1 MCKSDKGQLMF
12 HGSSSR
18 TETQC
23 KVDSPWLLAVSCV
36 LQTEHRIKMSWTS
49 VFWHWNLRPKVS
61 LFLLDALDVTKG
73 TTSTHTSLFG
83 GSGAVAAAACAFH
96 TSVSSL
102 LWAEA
107 GKSWLGRGGRLTVV
121 SISSAMTTSSKAIM
135 ERRVFFGVHLSLF
148 NWLRFTEF
156 AIWFIF
162 PLTAQ
167 PRTAPALKAHHLVPH
182 FKWVMLLLRGIR
194 KMLDQLLENRECQL
208 CILFLSECLDFKI
221 YYCFNIYSMI
231 LIPKLPKRLS
241 NSDSGDSSCVL

>member
-1 MCKSDKGQLMF
+1 MAAPAVQRPSAKWIVLGSWQWVVCYRQSTGLKWAELQCSDTGIWD
-12 HGSSSR
+12 R
-18 TETQC
+18 
-23 KVDSPWLLAVSCV
+23 
-36 LQTEHRIKMSWTS
+36 R
-49 VFWHWNLRPKVS
+49 
-61 LFLLDALDVTKG
+61 
-73 TTSTHTSLFG
+73 
-83 GSGAVAAAACAFH
+83 
-96 TSVSSL
+96 SVSSCWMHLMWQKVRLPRTPPSLVGVELWRQQPVLFTPVWAPL

>member
-1 MCKSDKGQLMF
+1 M
-12 HGSSSR
+12 
-18 TETQC
+18 
-23 KVDSPWLLAVSCV
+23 
-36 LQTEHRIKMSWTS
+36 
-49 VFWHWNLRPKVS
+49 
-61 LFLLDALDVTKG
+61 
-73 TTSTHTSLFG
+73 
-83 GSGAVAAAACAFH
+83 
-96 TSVSSL
+96 
-102 LWAEA
+102 
-107 GKSWLGRGGRLTVV
+107 GRGWEELAGQRWEAD
-121 SISSAMTTSSKAIM
+121 SGIHFQCHDNQFKSNNGAKG
-135 ERRVFFGVHLSLF
+135 FFGVHLSLF
-148 NWLRFTEF
+148 NWLPFTEF